1 MKTVGV
7 IGGGTAG
14 WFSALALKRRFPSF
28 DVTVIESPNIPI
40 IGVGEATT
48 TLMPPFLFTELGLD
62 IVALCEAVK
71 PTWKL
76 GITFEW
82 GPSDDGLFGSGSPQ
96 VEPSFTY
103 PFGPAWPVEAMAYD
117 GTLRTQSLTS
127 HLMCAGKS
135 PLIRES
141 DGTVRSLLHET
152 KFAYHLDNVPFVA
165 FLTHT
170 AKQRGITHRLLE
182 IARVETDAPRTRVER
197 LHFTD
202 GSSATFDL
210 YVDASGFRSVLLGD
224 ALASPFIDYRSS
236 LFCDSALVTSVPQK
250 TMEPYTTAETMDC
263 GWCWRIPV
271 EGENHRG
278 YVFSSAHLDEATA
291 LTEFRRANPTWVE
304 GTRTSLV
311 KFKSG
316 RHADW
321 WKGNVVG
328 IGNAYGFVEPLE
340 STALHMVILE
350 LRALCERLA
359 GSQEPERIGAHW
371 DSLRWFLAAHYRFN
385 TRRDSEFWK
394 LVRASVDIGPLSD
407 ALEKLRTDGPWLEKD
422 GSRFTPDDP
431 TFGHAGL
438 MMILLGQ
445 RVEARAPKG
454 LELDAKQWAARQAE
468 WSALTARALPQHEAL
483 EWLRANPETLRAS
496 TRAPSW
502 MLEPD

>member
-1 MKTVGV
+1 MTNTRSVGV

-14 WFSALALKRRFPSF
+14 WFAALALKRRFPAL

-48 TLMPPFLFTELGLD
+48 TQMPPFLFGELGLD
-62 IVALCEAVK
+62 IVELFEAVR

-76 GITFEW
+76 GIKFEW
-82 GPSDDGLFGSGSPQ
+82 GPSDDF
-96 VEPSFTY
+96 FTY

-127 HLMCAGKS
+127 HLMCANKA
-135 PLIRES
+135 PLFREA
-141 DGTVRSLLHET
+141 DGSVRSLLHET
-152 KFAYHLDNVPFVA
+152 KFAYHLDNAPFVA
-165 FLTHT
+165 FLTRT
-170 AKQRGITHRLLE
+170 AKQRGIAHRLVE
-182 IARVETDAPRTRVER
+182 IARVETNPERTNVER

-202 GSSATFDL
+202 GSTARFDL

-224 ALASPFIDYRSS
+224 ALGSEFIDYRSS
-236 LFCDSALVTSVPQK
+236 LFCDSALVTNVPQPRG
-250 TMEPYTTAETMDC
+250 TILPYTTAETMDC

-271 EGENHRG
+271 EGEDHRG
-278 YVFSSAHLDEATA
+278 YVFSSAHVDADTALDE
-291 LTEFRRANPTWVE
+291 LKQRNPTWVE

-350 LRALCERLA
+350 LRALCEGIESNHR
-359 GSQEPERIGAHW
+359 GDKIGAHW

-385 TRRDSEFWK
+385 TRNDSAFWK
-394 LVRASVDIGPLSD
+394 SVRSSVDIGPLSE
-407 ALEKLRTDGPWLEKD
+407 ALEKLRTDGPWLQKD
-422 GSRFTPDDP
+422 GSRFTPNDP

-445 RVEARAPKG
+445 RVDARAPKQ
-454 LELDAKQWAARQAE
+454 LELDAKQWSAHQAE
-468 WSALTARALPQHEAL
+468 WTALTARALPQHEAL
-483 EWLRANPETLRAS
+483 DWLRANPEVLRAS

-502 MLEPD
+502 MLEAD